1 MQPTRPRRI
10 VLLAYEGMNLLD
22 LTGPL
27 QAFASATRRHSAG
40 GPPLY
45 ELIVASA
52 EGGLVASSAG
62 LSCMTVPVALLDG
75 GEIDTLLVAGG
86 CAGDTYVAPPELV
99 NWIRRRA
106 PSVRRL
112 ASVCTGAFML
122 AAAGLLDG
130 RRVATHWEW
139 VERLRRLHPQVRVDE
154 DKIYIRDGQVWS
166 SAGVSAGIDLALALI
181 KDDYGHRVA
190 IETARQMVVYMKRA
204 GGQSQFSVPL
214 TAQSRENGKFSDLH
228 AWIAINL
235 HRDLRVERLAE
246 QANMSP
252 RTFAR
257 SYASEVGCTPAR
269 TVEAMRMEAARRAL
283 EETTLPLKAIAAN
296 TGHGTEQN
304 LRRTFQRLLGVNPAE
319 YRQRFS
325 SRESDQQPGS
335 FGAR

>member
-1 MQPTRPRRI
+1 MPPTRPLCI
-10 VLLAYEGMNLLD
+10 VLLAYEDMNLLD

-52 EGGLVASSAG
+52 EGGLVTSSAG
-62 LSCMTVPVALLDG
+62 LACMTVPIGSLEG
-75 GEIDTLLVAGG
+75 CNIDTLLVAGG
-86 CAGDTYVAPPELV
+86 CAGDTYVTPPVLV
-99 NWIRRRA
+99 NWIRQRA

-122 AAAGLLDG
+122 AATGLLEG

-139 VERLRRLHPQVRVDE
+139 VERLRQLHPQVRVDQ
-154 DKIYIRDGQVWS
+154 DKIYIQDGRIWS

-181 KDDYGHRVA
+181 NDDYGHRVA
-190 IETARQMVVYMKRA
+190 IETARQMVVFMKRA
-204 GGQSQFSVPL
+204 GGQSQFSAPL
-214 TAQSRENGKFSDLH
+214 AAQARENGKFSDLH
-228 AWIAINL
+228 AWIAMNL
-235 HRDLRVERLAE
+235 QNDLRVERLAE
-246 QANMSP
+246 QAQMSP

-269 TVEAMRMEAARRAL
+269 TVETMRLEAARRAL
-283 EETTLPLKAIAAN
+283 EESTLPFKAIAGN

-304 LRRTFQRLLGVNPAE
+304 LRRTFQRLLGVSPGE

-325 SRESDQQPGS
+325 GR
-335 FGAR
+335 